1 MKQKEVAESLE
12 KVNNSPLK
20 GVVSEIKRN
29 PGRPKGIALKGI
41 LSKYR
46 KEGMI
51 ELLKWRDKGFF
62 GKKENI
68 SIHELAEKAAE
79 WELFLSK
86 SNKPLSVKTI
96 EIELGEVWRGEHL
109 QKTTKKKSK
118 NNNKNKK

>member
-1 MKQKEVAESLE
+1 M
-12 KVNNSPLK
+12 PLK
-20 GVVSEIKRN
+20 GIVSEIKKEL
-29 PGRPKGIALKGI
+29 GRPKGLVIKGI
-41 LSKYR
+41 LPKYR

-51 ELLKWRDKGFF
+51 ELLSWRDKGFF

-86 SNKPLSVKTI
+86 SNNPLSAKTI

-109 QKTTKKKSK
+109 QIVTKKKSK
-118 NNNKNKK
+118 NKNKNKDKNKK

>member
-1 MKQKEVAESLE
+1 
-12 KVNNSPLK
+12 
-20 GVVSEIKRN
+20 
-29 PGRPKGIALKGI
+29 
-41 LSKYR
+41 
-46 KEGMI
+46 MI
-51 ELLKWRDKGFF
+51 VLLKWRDKGFF